1 MSKKLVAYFSASKV
15 TEKVANKIAEA
26 AGADIY
32 EIKPEIPYTTADL
45 NWMDKKSRSSVEMS
59 DKTIRPA
66 IADKDAN
73 VEAYDEIILGFP
85 IWWYVAPTI
94 INTFLES
101 YDFSGKKIVLFA
113 TSGGSGFGN
122 TVSELQPSVPGV
134 DIVEGKLLNR
144 ADKQT
149 IEKFVE
155 TLQEENEKWQRSYRQ
170 QEEMYLENLLHSLH
184 ILMMMYYLEKTG
196 TMKILM

>member
-94 INTFLES
+94 INTPEQA
-101 YDFSGKKIVLFA
+101 KKYAGMADGVIV
-113 TSGGSGFGN
+113 GSA
-122 TVSELQPSVPGV
+122 
-134 DIVEGKLLNR
+134 IVKI
-144 ADKQT
+144 
-149 IEKFVE
+149 IEKYG
-155 TLQEENEKWQRSYRQ
+155 ENAAEPVYNYVK
-170 QEEMYLENLLHSLH
+170 EMADAV
-184 ILMMMYYLEKTG
+184 K
-196 TMKILM
+196 